1 MKRKIALGP
10 GAASLILIVVMLSL
24 SMLSMLMQIGSRND
38 YSLASRSAQMT
49 SKVYELSSDAER
61 RLAKLDTVLVRLRK
75 ETQDK
80 DEYLELLEKNLP
92 EGFEILNDEVTWKA
106 LLGNRT
112 LTCTVRILPPGGKNR
127 TEWIAHK
134 LVVEEP
140 EEEFE

>member
-10 GAASLILIVVMLSL
+10 GAASLILIVVILSL

-38 YSLASRSAQMT
+38 YNLASRSAQMM
-49 SKVYELSSDAER
+49 SKVYDLSSNAER
-61 RLAKLDTVLVRLRK
+61 RLAKLDTVLVRLQK
-75 ETQDK
+75 QTQDNG
-80 DEYLELLEKNLP
+80 EYLELLEKNLP
-92 EGFEILNDEVTWKA
+92 EGFEILDDEVTWKDY
-106 LLGNRT
+106 LGNRT
-112 LTCTVRILPPGGKNR
+112 LTCTVRILPPGEKTR